1 MKIIKLTAISAA
13 VLASTAA
20 LAAEPIVVVDNNEAV
35 AYEAQP
41 VAVAYEAEPVAVAYE
56 AQPVAVA
63 YEADPVATSYA
74 AEPVAYEAEAA
85 SGYNNDAGVIR
96 NTTGAIF
103 GGTKTLFN
111 TAINPAAVSA
121 EVGTLGYGA
130 NVAWSINEKTELQAG
145 WAGGDVADLFGGDFD
160 ANDVNYEVDS
170 DFSNPYLGVQL
181 RPAGNWFTMG
191 AGVIVPDNDIDVVAN
206 ANGPNYRID
215 NVDYLASDVGSLSG
229 TLEHRN
235 KLAPYGTI
243 GFRPNI
249 GNNWGVFGEIGAA
262 YMGKT
267 TATVNSSRAENIV
280 ATETVNGSVRNV
292 TGQDVADKAKQELE
306 DKDWLEWFPIV
317 KVGATYRF

>member
-1 MKIIKLTAISAA
+1 MKLIKLTAISAA

-20 LAAEPIVVVDNNEAV
+20 LAAEPVIVVDNNDAV
-35 AYEAQP
+35 VYEAEP

-56 AQPVAVA
+56 AEVA
-63 YEADPVATSYA
+63 PA
-74 AEPVAYEAEAA
+74 A
-85 SGYNNDAGVIR
+85 YNNDAGVIR

-111 TAINPAAVSA
+111 TAINPASVSA

-130 NVAWSINEKTELQAG
+130 NIGWSLNEKTELQAG

-160 ANDVNYEVDS
+160 ANDVNYEVDA

-181 RPAGNWFTMG
+181 RPMSNWFTVG
-191 AGVIVPDNDIDVVAN
+191 AGIIVPDNDFDVTAN
-206 ANGPNYRID
+206 SEGGYFEINDTKYDAD
-215 NVDYLASDVGSLSG
+215 SVG
-229 TLEHRN
+229 TLQGTMEHRN

-267 TATVNSSRAENIV
+267 DATVTASNVSGDPVFIQNASGDNVISPNETAQTVAQDAE
-280 ATETVNGSVRNV
+280 R
-292 TGQDVADKAKQELE
+292 ELE
-306 DKDWLEWFPIV
+306 DKDWLEWMPIV

>member
-1 MKIIKLTAISAA
+1 MRLIKLTAISAA

-20 LAAEPIVVVDNNEAV
+20 LAAEPVIVIDGNDAVV
-35 AYEAQP
+35 
-41 VAVAYEAEPVAVAYE
+41 YEAEPVAVAYE
-56 AQPVAVA
+56 AQPA
-63 YEADPVATSYA
+63 SY
-74 AEPVAYEAEAA
+74 
-85 SGYNNDAGVIR
+85 SYNADAGAVR

-103 GGTKTLFN
+103 GGTKTLFQ
-111 TAINPAAVSA
+111 TAINPASVSA

-130 NVAWSINEKTELQAG
+130 NLGWSVNEKTELQAG

-160 ANDVNYEVDS
+160 ANDVNYDVDS

-191 AGVIVPDNDIDVVAN
+191 AGIIVPDNDIDVRAN
-206 ANGPNYRID
+206 AKGPNFRID
-215 NVDYLASDVGSLSG
+215 NVDYNAEQTGTLSG
-229 TLEHRN
+229 TMEHRN

-249 GNNWGVFGEIGAA
+249 TNNFGVFGELGAA

-267 TATVNSSRAENIV
+267 DATVRSSNANGPVTAT
-280 ATETVNGSVRNV
+280 TVNGTTVV
-292 TGQDVADKAKQELE
+292 TGSDVAAAAEKELE
-306 DKDWLEWFPIV
+306 DKDYLEWFPIV